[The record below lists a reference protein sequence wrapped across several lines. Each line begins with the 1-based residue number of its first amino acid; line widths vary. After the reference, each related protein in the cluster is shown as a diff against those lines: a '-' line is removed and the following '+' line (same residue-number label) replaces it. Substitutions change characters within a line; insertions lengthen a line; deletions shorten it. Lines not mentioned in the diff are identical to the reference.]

1 MLEVGLED
9 SQADPE
15 QLHQDVHLVVLG
27 RLRGVEKETQIISKV
42 ILTYR
47 LMVRHIMHL
56 TSGGISNLIT
66 VITKGHN
73 QCNKLFCIVSLQP
86 SFFWLVLQALNF
98 CAD

>member
-9 SQADPE
+9 GQADPE

-27 RLRGVEKETQIISKV
+27 RLRGVEKETQIITKV

-66 VITKGHN
+66 VIFFKKYGPTPAS
-73 QCNKLFCIVSLQP
+73 FVYFSL
-86 SFFWLVLQALNF
+86 
-98 CAD
+98 